1 MVDGSYLF
9 KTIDAARVRNRPIAV
24 VENMHRDTHVLLM
37 DRIQQTVTIL
47 LSILGLTLGAVCGL
61 EIAGIIGLLMF
72 ALVGAIVGLCLG
84 LIGWRMIYLLAL
96 FP

>member
-1 MVDGSYLF
+1 MEHSSHVDS
-9 KTIDAARVRNRPIAV
+9 RPIAA
-24 VENMHRDTHVLLM
+24 VENMHRHTHVLLM
-37 DRIQQTVTIL
+37 DRIQQTVSIL

-61 EIAGIIGLLMF
+61 EIAGIFASLMF